1 MNRQGDKNSYSFNTL
16 NNTKNNVSNYEI
28 TTGNSSSINP
38 YKVLGVNKKFTLD
51 ELRTNFKKIAL
62 IHHPDK
68 GGDPEVFKLIS
79 LCYKK
84 LFQEYKLRETEKQF
98 SELKFSS
105 KNYIEEQ
112 SNNNYKNTELKQDYS
127 NNNEFQKN
135 FNETFDKF
143 KVSTVYDQGYGD
155 RMNPHN
161 DVREEINIK
170 NNIGKYNNERF
181 NNKFNKQQ
189 INTDK
194 NIIKYETPEPLMSM
208 KALQY
213 TEIGISQINDFSGEN
228 ETLKKL
234 NYTDYMKAYTTTR
247 LIDPESVKERKNFK
261 TMEDIKAHREKISY
275 QMTEND
281 IRKEKIKELQQKKAE
296 EKRQLFLQEQDRVYF
311 ERFNQTNKMMLK
323 FR

>member
-1 MNRQGDKNSYSFNTL
+1 MNRQGNDNSTN
-16 NNTKNNVSNYEI
+16 
-28 TTGNSSSINP
+28 INP
-38 YKVLGVNKKFTLD
+38 YKVLGVNKKFSIE

-98 SELKFSS
+98 SELKISS

-112 SNNNYKNTELKQDYS
+112 SNNNYQNTELKQDYS
-127 NNNEFQKN
+127 NSSKFQKN

-143 KVSTVYDQGYGD
+143 KVSTVYDNGYGD
-155 RMNPHN
+155 RMNPHS
-161 DVREEINIK
+161 DAREEINIK
-170 NNIGKYNNERF
+170 NDIGKYNNEKF
-181 NNKFNKQQ
+181 NNKFNKQP
-189 INTDK
+189 INSAITQTGAVRQ
-194 NIIKYETPEPLMSM
+194 IIKYENPEPLMSM

-213 TEIGISQINDFSGEN
+213 TEIGISQISDFSGDN

-247 LIDPESVKERKNFK
+247 LIDPEEIKSRKSFK

-275 QMTEND
+275 QMTEDD
-281 IRKEKIKELQQKKAE
+281 IIKEKIKELQQKKDE
-296 EKRQLFLQEQDRVYF
+296 EKRQLFLQEQDRIYNDK
-311 ERFNQTNKMMLK
+311 FNQANKMMLK